1 MGVFGLAEK
10 KTDRFGGTL
19 YPDATNYGCESVL
32 QALDTHFEQWAY
44 ILHDSDVNP
53 DTGELKKPHY
63 HWIGK
68 QKSAG
73 LVSTVANKLQIPEH
87 DIEMIKTWKGSVRY
101 LVHIDYPEKYQYQRE
116 AVTANFELSVF
127 FKDMSMNAKAAR
139 IGTEILEHRI
149 TSMTGLYQ
157 WCIANNCYDELRR
170 GISIWS
176 MLLRE
181 AVADA

>member
-1 MGVFGLAEK
+1 MAEK

-19 YPDATNYGCESVL
+19 YPDATNYDCECVL
-32 QALDTHFEQWAY
+32 QSLDVHFEEWAY
-44 ILHDSDVNP
+44 ILHDMDVDP

-87 DIEMIKTWKGSVRY
+87 DIEMIKSWKGSVRY
-101 LVHIDYPEKYQYQRE
+101 LIHIDYSEKYQYQRE
-116 AVTANFELSVF
+116 NVTANFDLSRF
-127 FKDMSMNAKAAR
+127 FKDMNMNAKAAR

-157 WCIANNCYDELRR
+157 WCIAHNCYDELRR

-181 AVADA
+181 ANADA